1 MIYFEPTVWIVSRWN
16 FLWQS
21 NVRINSIE
29 SSFIIN
35 STSRVLRSLETVK
48 SVFIHFGMT
57 TICGHINMAY
67 YYRAYSI
74 YRRRWLENF
83 DESQFMIVDGTDLL
97 DHPAK
102 WVMKVQVIDSQL
114 WVSYLPQWR
123 NNLYY
128 FRIFSDLK
136 K

>member
-1 MIYFEPTVWIVSRWN
+1 
-16 FLWQS
+16 
-21 NVRINSIE
+21 
-29 SSFIIN
+29 
-35 STSRVLRSLETVK
+35 
-48 SVFIHFGMT
+48 
-57 TICGHINMAY
+57 MAY

-114 WVSYLPQWR
+114 
-123 NNLYY
+123 
-128 FRIFSDLK
+128 
-136 K
+136 